1 MLSPLPLRVHG
12 EVLIGL
18 GIFIGYEMGKYM
30 TPDWDIMGTTSSEG
44 WMVNEIPVLG
54 HFLFGLSSTYGSW
67 HRKHHRSIQT
77 HAPVISTF
85 PRYLL
90 VFWYPWLEIYR
101 SNLDWAWL
109 IFIFIGMFIGTSI
122 SDSIHA
128 YLDFTNYGGSK
139 E

>member
-1 MLSPLPLRVHG
+1 
-12 EVLIGL
+12 
-18 GIFIGYEMGKYM
+18 M

-77 HAPVISTF
+77 HFPVISTL

-122 SDSIHA
+122 SDGIHFV
-128 YLDFTNYGGSK
+128 LDFISYPSS